1 MRKLIPNYILCSLP
15 STSQAE
21 SENAQAAVKEQKE
34 RLNAQNKEIN
44 AMAARKEKIN
54 KTSDEAQLEI
64 KQLDHKLAKLK
75 SEAKD
80 SENKVRG
87 EVGIFLTLP
96 VPECNGY
103 HLEMH

>member
-1 MRKLIPNYILCSLP
+1 MRNLTPNYTLCSLS

-21 SENAQAAVKEQKE
+21 SENAHAAVKEQKE

-44 AMAARKEKIN
+44 AMAVRKEKIN

-87 EVGIFLTLP
+87 GVGSF
-96 VPECNGY
+96 
-103 HLEMH
+103 